1 MGLSHLYMMI
11 ELCKLR
17 LTGDLGDD
25 RVLLLFHLLLQGFSH
40 LGLQHLDLLEVV
52 LQIVG
57 LSVAGLLLLL
67 LCWLLSRKTKQ
78 VVDLVILEH
87 GYRLMFLGHLRN
99 ILKELGRDLC
109 QM

>member
-1 MGLSHLYMMI
+1 MMI

-17 LTGDLGDD
+17 LTSDLGDD

-87 GYRLMFLGHLRN
+87 GYRLMLLGHLRN